1 MRLRGCMVMQA
12 AAAIG
17 IAFLPGHAGVSCPWI
32 YGCLSAA
39 AWRRAGHERTS
50 IRAMARRWTR
60 LPGTGHSDQGIT
72 MRGKAIFNQ

>member
-1 MRLRGCMVMQA
+1 MRLRGRMVMQA

-39 AWRRAGHERTS
+39 ACQWAGARTHIDS
-50 IRAMARRWTR
+50 GDGAAMDPPVGAR
-60 LPGTGHSDQGIT
+60 HSDRGIT

>member
-1 MRLRGCMVMQA
+1 MRLRGRMVMQA

-39 AWRRAGHERTS
+39 ACQRVGRERIS
-50 IRAMARRWTR
+50 IPATAPQWTR
-60 LPGTGHSDQGIT
+60 LSEPGI
-72 MRGKAIFNQ
+72 AIGA

>member
-39 AWRRAGHERTS
+39 AWQRAGRERIS
-50 IRAMARRWTR
+50 IPAMAPQWTR
-60 LPGTGHSDQGIT
+60 LPV
-72 MRGKAIFNQ
+72 RAIAIGA